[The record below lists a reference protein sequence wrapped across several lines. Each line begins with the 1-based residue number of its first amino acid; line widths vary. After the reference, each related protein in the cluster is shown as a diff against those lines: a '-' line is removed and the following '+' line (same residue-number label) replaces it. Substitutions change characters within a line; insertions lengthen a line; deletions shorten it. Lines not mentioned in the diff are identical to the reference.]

1 MNGVQQIGNAARSM
15 MLAHQCSTIDA
26 IADWS
31 DALRGG
37 LMLQDAFAGLAA
49 GLRAEAGML
58 VRTSLSDFRP
68 ARIAVWDRAGRH
80 CASPLSKSFADGY
93 FGSAMARPRP
103 ATLWLSSDL
112 ACDHSEFPDPA
123 LGTWQQRR
131 GLSEFMVLVLA
142 SSSTTRDHVELH
154 FREGLSRAE
163 LALFE
168 AILPT
173 IARTWAA
180 RQIGLVARCI
190 VNHRQPEP
198 RLPETAPL
206 LSQTNPARLSRA
218 EFRVCLLL
226 SRGLSAL
233 SIADE
238 LNVSEATIRT
248 HLRNI
253 YAKTGTT
260 GLPELVYHLIKGRNQ
275 ADLSGIRY
283 A

>member
-1 MNGVQQIGNAARSM
+1 MNRVQQFGDASRNM
-15 MLAHQCSTIDA
+15 MLAHQSNTIDA

-37 LMLQDAFAGLAA
+37 LRLQDAFAGLAA

-68 ARIAVWDRAGRH
+68 ARIAVWDRAGAQ
-80 CASPLSKSFADGY
+80 CAYPLNTSFADGQ
-93 FGSAMARPRP
+93 FGSAMSRPRP
-103 ATLWLSSDL
+103 ATLWLASDL
-112 ACDHSEFPDPA
+112 VGDHSEFPDPA
-123 LGTWQQRR
+123 LGSWQQRR
-131 GLSEFMVLVLA
+131 GLAEFMVLVLA
-142 SSSTTRDHVELH
+142 SSATTRDHVELH
-154 FREGLSRAE
+154 FREALMPAD
-163 LALFE
+163 LASFE

-173 IARTWAA
+173 MARTWAA
-180 RQIGLVARCI
+180 RQIGLVTRCI
-190 VNHRQPEP
+190 VNHRRPEP
-198 RLPETAPL
+198 RLPDVAPL
-206 LSQTNPARLSRA
+206 LSLTNPARLSRA

-226 SRGLSAL
+226 SRGHSAL

-253 YAKTGTT
+253 YAKTGTA
-260 GLPELVYHLIKGRNQ
+260 GLPELVYHLITGR
-275 ADLSGIRY
+275 DRSDPSDIRY